1 MKTLRNV
8 LLGLMLAIG
17 LASGASAHEPRI
29 GLSIELGY
37 PAYVAPPP
45 VYYAPPPAV
54 IYAPPP
60 PRVYLPSPYVVPSY
74 GYRPYGYDRDHG
86 PRRGWH
92 RHEYR
97 HHHHHH

>member
-8 LLGLMLAIG
+8 LLGLMLA
-17 LASGASAHEPRI
+17 AAMTSGAYAHEPRV
-29 GLSIELGY
+29 GLSFNLGY

-45 VYYAPPPAV
+45 VYYAPPPPV

-60 PRVYLPSPYVVPSY
+60 PRVYLPAPYVVPSY
-74 GYRPYGYDRDHG
+74 GYRPYVYDYG
-86 PRRGWH
+86 PRHGGH
-92 RHEYR
+92 RHGHR